1 MTTTL
6 PPGISDVVTAA
17 WTKDMTKTKQLK
29 TEAKLRPRPKQ
40 SAPINE
46 TRPPARI
53 VEQKPRIGPDER
65 APSDHEEQS
74 GNNGEQIYIVT
85 HFKIDASSWLHLKKG
100 A

>member
-6 PPGISDVVTAA
+6 PPGSSDVVTAA
-17 WTKDMTKTKQLK
+17 WTKDKTKTKQLK

-40 SAPINE
+40 SAPINV
-46 TRPPARI
+46 TRPPAWI
-53 VEQKPRIGPDER
+53 VEQKPRIGLDER